1 MPTGLYLGL
10 YVNFLPDY
18 NEGSENQ
25 NKINNQDSQ
34 DSEPI
39 TVPRVPV
46 KEDMFLSFQPPTE
59 ADVRNLIKKKSPNK
73 QCSSDPIPTWL
84 LKECLILCF
93 PY

>member
-46 KEDMFLSFQPPTE
+46 KEEDMFLSFQPLTE
-59 ADVRNLIKKKSPNK
+59 AGVMNLIKKITK
-73 QCSSDPIPTWL
+73 
-84 LKECLILCF
+84 
-93 PY
+93 